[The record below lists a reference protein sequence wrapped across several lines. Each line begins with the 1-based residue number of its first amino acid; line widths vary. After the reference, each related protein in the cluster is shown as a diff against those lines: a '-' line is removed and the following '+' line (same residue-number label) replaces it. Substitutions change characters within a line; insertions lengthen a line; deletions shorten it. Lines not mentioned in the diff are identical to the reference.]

1 MTTEILDRIALS
13 GTSAAG
19 AVAAHGWL
27 VTANGFATLAV
38 SLVTIVGVIIATVYH
53 YERWRKIRRQRKE
66 NE

>member
-1 MTTEILDRIALS
+1 MTTEILDRLAIA

-19 AVAAHGWL
+19 VVAAHGWL
-27 VTANGFATLAV
+27 VTANGLATLAV
-38 SLVTIVGVIIATVYH
+38 SIVTIVGVVVATVYH